1 MHAHAGDAAHL
12 LKALGNE
19 QRLLILCNLLARPLS
34 VGELNERLELSQSA
48 LSQHLALLR
57 EGGLVDTRREAQSIF
72 YSLPP
77 GPVTRIMA
85 LLQDIYCSVP
95 PAPEDRKPAPR
106 PARDDHVAANR
117 WPGQLTLLAA
127 FLGALAIGLSLG
139 LLGSGGS
146 ILTVPVLHYLLQQPE
161 QVAIGGSLLVVGLIA
176 AAACLPYAVA
186 RQVDWRNVLW
196 FGLPGMLGAW
206 LGASLA
212 RWVPGPAQLALFAVV
227 MLVAA
232 WRMLRSTPV
241 ATGDHKPHPLAIV
254 AGGTAVGALSG
265 LVGVGGG
272 FLIVPALVLLA
283 GVPMT
288 SAVGTSLAVIAMN
301 SFTGFGK
308 YLQVLEAKGVALD
321 WRTLLLI
328 AAIGVVGSFAGNRLG
343 RRLPQSSLRRLFG
356 LFLVVMGIFVAADA
370 GPRLLH

>member
-1 MHAHAGDAAHL
+1 M
-12 LKALGNE
+12 
-19 QRLLILCNLLARPLS
+19 I
-34 VGELNERLELSQSA
+34 
-48 LSQHLALLR
+48 
-57 EGGLVDTRREAQSIF
+57 
-72 YSLPP
+72 
-77 GPVTRIMA
+77 
-85 LLQDIYCSVP
+85 
-95 PAPEDRKPAPR
+95 
-106 PARDDHVAANR
+106 
-117 WPGQLTLLAA
+117 AA

-176 AAACLPYAVA
+176 AAACVPYAVA

-212 RWVPGPAQLALFAVV
+212 RWVPGPAQLALFAIV

-241 ATGDHKPHPLAIV
+241 AAGAHKPHPFAII
-254 AGGTAVGALSG
+254 AGGAAVGALSG

-328 AAIGVVGSFAGNRLG
+328 AAIGVVGSLAGNRLG
-343 RRLPQSSLRRLFG
+343 RRLPQSTLRRLFG
-356 LFLVVMGIFVAADA
+356 IFLVVMGLFVAADA
-370 GPRLLH
+370 GPRLMH

>member
-1 MHAHAGDAAHL
+1 MVVRSAVADRRKRIDEVAQRLRYGLDFECVLDRGLFRLASRPAQCDVDDDRRTDAASRRHRQQ
-12 LKALGNE
+12 A
-19 QRLLILCNLLARPLS
+19 NLR
-34 VGELNERLELSQSA
+34 
-48 LSQHLALLR
+48 LALPASD
-57 EGGLVDTRREAQSIF
+57 GRR
-72 YSLPP
+72 
-77 GPVTRIMA
+77 
-85 LLQDIYCSVP
+85 
-95 PAPEDRKPAPR
+95 
-106 PARDDHVAANR
+106 AAIR

-127 FLGALAIGLSLG
+127 LLGGLAIGLSLG

-176 AAACLPYAVA
+176 TAACIPYAVA

-232 WRMLRSTPV
+232 WRMLSS
-241 ATGDHKPHPLAIV
+241 ATVGDGDRKPHPLAIL
-254 AGGTAVGALSG
+254 AGGTAVGSLSG

-288 SAVGTSLAVIAMN
+288 SAVGTSLAIIAMN

-308 YLQVLEAKGVALD
+308 YLQVLEAKGVVLD

-328 AAIGVVGSFAGNRLG
+328 AAIGVVGSLAGNRLG
-343 RRLPQSSLRRLFG
+343 RRLPQASLRRLFG
-356 LFLVVMGIFVAADA
+356 VFLVVMGLFVAADV
-370 GPRLLH
+370 GPTLLH